1 MESELY
7 QRNHGNFI
15 GDEHEVKS
23 NGSIFKN
30 NLKRFHGMDTETAK
44 FKIESQPA
52 AAKQTTFVNQKSS
65 LYKKDEAAF
74 HGNDRIETDSQNT
87 HFQQNAAK
95 FIGLDE
101 LP

>member
-44 FKIESQPA
+44 FKIES
-52 AAKQTTFVNQKSS
+52 
-65 LYKKDEAAF
+65 
-74 HGNDRIETDSQNT
+74 
-87 HFQQNAAK
+87 
-95 FIGLDE
+95 
-101 LP
+101 